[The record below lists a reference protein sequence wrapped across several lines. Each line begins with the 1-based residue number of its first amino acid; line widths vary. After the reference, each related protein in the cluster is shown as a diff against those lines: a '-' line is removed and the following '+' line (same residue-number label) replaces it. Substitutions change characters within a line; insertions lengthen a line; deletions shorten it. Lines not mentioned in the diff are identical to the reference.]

1 MKHCLVVDDSG
12 SIRKVAQRLLQD
24 AKFRTSEAE
33 TRAEALDKCRREM
46 PDCIIVDWQMPD
58 GDAMAFMGQVRSLPG
73 GDKAKILYMTSENDP
88 VHVARALR
96 SGADGHMMK
105 PFDRETF
112 LAPLNKVGFVEAA

>member
-12 SIRKVAQRLLQD
+12 SIRKVAQRILQ
-24 AKFRTSEAE
+24 AEKFRTSEAT
-33 TRAEALDKCRREM
+33 TRAEAVEQCRREM

-58 GDAMAFMGQVRSLPG
+58 GDAMAFMGQLRSLPG
-73 GDKAKILYMTSENDP
+73 GDKVKILYMTSENDP

-96 SGADGHMMK
+96 SGADAHMMK

-112 LAPLNKVGFVEAA
+112 LGPLVAAGVLQAA

>member
-12 SIRKVAQRLLQD
+12 SIRKVAQRILHE
-24 AKFRTSEAE
+24 AKFRTSEAT

-58 GDAMAFMGQVRSLPG
+58 GDAMSFMAQLRALPG

-96 SGADGHMMK
+96 SGADVHMMK
-105 PFDRETF
+105 PFDKDSFIRP
-112 LAPLNKVGFVEAA
+112 LAEAGLVKAA